1 MKRTHIVAIIII
13 AVAIGLIIST
23 AGDASTYVTF
33 GEAYSLAQ
41 KGSDEKI
48 HVVGQLAKDEAGHV
62 QGVQVSEDK
71 LSFSFLMV
79 DEAQKQQKVIYY
91 EPMPIDFLKSE
102 QVVVVGAYQD
112 EIFHA
117 DKILMKCPSK
127 YQETE
132 LKQSGL

>member
-33 GEAYSLAQ
+33 GEAYSLA
-41 KGSDEKI
+41 KNGSNEKI
-48 HVVGQLAKDEAGHV
+48 HVVGQLVKDDAGHAK
-62 QGVQVSEDK
+62 GIQVSDDK
-71 LSFSFLMV
+71 LSFTFLMV
-79 DEAQKQQKVIYY
+79 DEDQKQQKVIYY

-102 QVVVVGAYQD
+102 QVVVIGSYQD
-112 EIFHA
+112 ELFYA

-132 LKQSGL
+132 LKQSSF